1 MNHGQSKGN
10 NKYSQN
16 NNNKINNQRNE
27 YNTYNQREQG
37 ISQHGQHFPNQ
48 KRYSY
53 DKKKAPNYNFPANE
67 EELKQKYISDNKN
80 LSYNIY
86 GSDSLSIKNDNNYN
100 DNEILK
106 ENKKLKELI
115 QELKNRNKDFAKILE
130 DKEKEIEK
138 LKKDNTKLKKDLDK
152 LRNLNKNLI
161 HYKGSISISPEGKY
175 ILNPN
180 NNQSNKSNLEDIERR
195 EKELNEREKEFNKKI
210 NFLEDL
216 ENQIEIE
223 KNKLINLKQ
232 KNGELNSTIQN
243 SIQSSTNQST
253 IVKIK
258 PLDSYKSPS
267 LIGLKNIGGL
277 NIMNST
283 LQCLS
288 QTKGL
293 TNYFLSD
300 KNKEKIINNNI
311 AQNNKNAFQLSPI
324 YLELIQKLWDKNG
337 PKSYSP
343 DKMKIIIE
351 QMNPSFKAGQA
362 INVKVFIDFVLME
375 FHKELCK
382 NHYTNQNI
390 EPFDPYNQQSSLMHS
405 IKETQKQVSIITDLF
420 TGYHEETIECTNCKN
435 YYNSKNLNHPIRYS
449 YKMFNC
455 LEFPLEEVKAMKNNS
470 LKSQNII
477 INNNKVS
484 LYECFYYNQSSFI
497 SKGGKNTICQKC
509 QQISD
514 SIFTKKVFISSN
526 NLILILNRGKGN
538 VNDVKLDFS
547 EVIDITPFVIHKDIP
562 QLIYNLYGVITQIGQ
577 SGTNVHFVA
586 SCKSPIDNKW
596 YRYNDALVSPITN
609 LQKEVIE
616 FGEPFVLFYEKLK

>member
-37 ISQHGQHFPNQ
+37 ISQPGQQFPNQ
-48 KRYSY
+48 KLYSY
-53 DKKKAPNYNFPANE
+53 DKKKVPNYNFQVNE
-67 EELKQKYISDNKN
+67 EELKQKYSDNKN

-86 GSDSLSIKNDNNYN
+86 GSDSLSIKSDNNYN

-138 LKKDNTKLKKDLDK
+138 LKKDNTKLKKDLDY

-161 HYKGSISISPEGKY
+161 QYKGSISISPEGKY
-175 ILNPN
+175 IFNPN
-180 NNQSNKSNLEDIERR
+180 NNQSNKNNLEDIERR

-223 KNKLINLKQ
+223 KNELINLKQ
-232 KNGELNSTIQN
+232 KYGELNSSSQT
-243 SIQSSTNQST
+243 SIQSSSNQST

-267 LIGLKNIGGL
+267 LIGLNNIGAL

-300 KNKEKIINNNI
+300 KNKEKIINNKI
-311 AQNNKNAFQLSPI
+311 NNKNVFQLSPI

-343 DKMKIIIE
+343 DKMKNIIE
-351 QMNPSFKAGQA
+351 QMNPSFKAGQI
-362 INVKVFIDFVLME
+362 INANEFIDFILIK
-375 FHKELCK
+375 FHQELCK
-382 NHYTNQNI
+382 NNNSNQNNGS
-390 EPFDPYNQQSSLMHS
+390 FDPYNQQSSLMNS
-405 IKETQKQVSIITDLF
+405 ITQGSIITDLF
-420 TGYHEETIECTNCKN
+420 SGYHEETIECIYCINFNKSRN
-435 YYNSKNLNHPIRYS
+435 QKHPIRYS
-449 YKMFNC
+449 YKIFNC
-455 LEFPLEEVKAMKNNS
+455 LDFPLEKVKKMKNDS
-470 LKSQNII
+470 LKSQNIS
-477 INNNKVS
+477 INNNRVS
-484 LYECFYYNQSSFI
+484 LYECFYYNNKSNSFTF
-497 SKGGKNTICQKC
+497 KGEKNKNCQKC
-509 QQISD
+509 GQISD
-514 SIFTKKVFISSN
+514 FIFTKKVFISPN

-547 EVIDITPFVIHKDIP
+547 EVIDITQFVIHKDIP

-577 SGTNVHFVA
+577 SGSNTHFVA

-596 YRYNDALVSPITN
+596 YRYNDAYVSPITN
-609 LQKEVIE
+609 IQKEVIE
-616 FGEPFVLFYEKLK
+616 YGEPFVLFYEKLK